1 MAGKSKSAKGK
12 GSDPAS
18 LPEDSAAIEP
28 ETKTGADA
36 QPEQAVTETVAP
48 IEPAEETKTATDAQP
63 EQAVTETGAP
73 TEPADTA
80 PAEEYVYNRSLAYG
94 ADGED
99 VRALQQA
106 LAAIGYMVEATG
118 VYDIQTVRAVQ
129 KRQLALGLPA
139 NGIVGKHEYVLLLAK
154 K

>member
-1 MAGKSKSAKGK
+1 MAGKTKGTRAKS
-12 GSDPAS
+12 SDPAS
-18 LPEDSAAIEP
+18 LPEAAAAIAP

-36 QPEQAVTETVAP
+36 QPEQPTDESDKPTDPVA
-48 IEPAEETKTATDAQP
+48 
-63 EQAVTETGAP
+63 
-73 TEPADTA
+73 TA
-80 PAEEYVYNRSLAYG
+80 PAEAYPYNRSLRYG

-106 LAAIGYMVEATG
+106 LAEIGCTVEVTG
-118 VYDIQTVRAVQ
+118 VFDIQTVRAVQ

-139 NGIVGKHEYVLLLAK
+139 NGIIGKHEYNALLAK

>member
-1 MAGKSKSAKGK
+1 MAAKK
-12 GSDPAS
+12 
-18 LPEDSAAIEP
+18 
-28 ETKTGADA
+28 KTPL
-36 QPEQAVTETVAP
+36 QPT
-48 IEPAEETKTATDAQP
+48 EETKTTPETPVEQPAAETDVTLEPAAVDPETKKGTDAQP
-63 EQAVTETGAP
+63 EQAIPETDKP
-73 TEPADTA
+73 TDPVATA
-80 PAEEYVYNRSLAYG
+80 PAEACPYNRSLRYG

-106 LAAIGYMVEATG
+106 LAAIGCTVEATG

-139 NGIVGKHEYVLLLAK
+139 NGIVGKHEYELLLAK